1 MNEALESTAT
11 LVRAL
16 QGGDEHARERL
27 FRRCLPLLRRWA
39 HGRLPRRA
47 RDLAD
52 TDDLVQISLVRAL
65 NNMNRFDA
73 ARPGALLAYL
83 RTILLNAVREEL
95 RRSDRRG
102 ADRHGDAETADAGP
116 SVLEQAIGQ
125 ETLDAYERALETL
138 TEKQRNAV
146 ILRLEF
152 DLTYP
157 EIAVELEAGSS
168 DAARMLVVRGLAELT
183 RRMG

>member
-16 QGGDEHARERL
+16 QHGDDEARDRL
-27 FRRCLPLLRRWA
+27 FRRCLPMLTRWA

-52 TDDLVQISLVRAL
+52 TDDLVQNSLLRAL
-65 NNMNRFDA
+65 NNMDRFEA
-73 ARPGALLAYL
+73 GRPGALLAYL
-83 RTILLNAVREEL
+83 RTILFNSIREEL
-95 RRSDRRG
+95 RRSGRRA
-102 ADRHGDAETADAGP
+102 ADRHDEAELADVRP

-125 ETLDAYERALETL
+125 ETLDAYERALSRL

-152 DLTYP
+152 GLTYP
-157 EIAVELEAGSS
+157 EIALELESDSS
-168 DAARMLVVRGLAELT
+168 AAARMLVVRGLAELT
-183 RRMG
+183 RRMA